1 MALETLCPL
10 CTCFLMGSQSKLK
23 FPLLHCNYSH
33 SSGSSWVTLADHVKT
48 ESFMLKGLK
57 PSAVYLFL
65 VRAANAYGLS
75 DPSPITD
82 AIRTQGDS
90 LALSSFLSSGTVR
103 AEMRTSSMQLDFFL
117 DCSVNTYTFIHWYL
131 ISSKICLFSVTA
143 ILLFLQTRL
152 PPYREWTTVRSRRNW
167 GMLWF
172 TCTIPLSSHPPQ
184 WECSG
189 RWEMLPTLL
198 PVCSVWVCV

>member
-1 MALETLCPL
+1 M
-10 CTCFLMGSQSKLK
+10 
-23 FPLLHCNYSH
+23 
-33 SSGSSWVTLADHVKT
+33 TLADHVKT

-90 LALSSFLSSGTVR
+90 LALSSFLSSTVR

-117 DCSVNTYTFIHWYL
+117 DCSVNTYTFIH
-131 ISSKICLFSVTA
+131 
-143 ILLFLQTRL
+143 
-152 PPYREWTTVRSRRNW
+152 
-167 GMLWF
+167 
-172 TCTIPLSSHPPQ
+172 
-184 WECSG
+184 
-189 RWEMLPTLL
+189 
-198 PVCSVWVCV
+198 